1 MQHAGIMLV
10 HQNWLKKKNNN
21 FISFII
27 DYFYYFSIHI
37 IDLLLQHQQETDLIY
52 FNVFFACLCHQEP
65 TLSSPRLDPPTP
77 PHSPTSHSHPPMAS
91 FCCLE
96 QEEDLGWRSPFL
108 SPQHLTT
115 SPVFKRHIGSLE
127 VRLLRWRRCVLR
139 CSCFSWLRFP
149 SWWWWR
155 SAALRANAHQQN
167 FCQRTPWRTRW
178 ALHFKCLQ

>member
-10 HQNWLKKKNNN
+10 NQNWLKKKNNN

-52 FNVFFACLCHQEP
+52 FKVFLHVFVTKNQLCPAQD
-65 TLSSPRLDPPTP
+65 TTPTP

-115 SPVFKRHIGSLE
+115 SLVFKRHIWSLE
-127 VRLLRWRRCVLR
+127 VRLLRWRWCVLR

-167 FCQRTPWRTRW
+167 FCQRTP
-178 ALHFKCLQ
+178 